1 MKLNESLLLML
12 MLMVGIAPGSA
23 LPQSVTAMVAGRVIG
38 LPSGN
43 VPSFEVVLVSN
54 GAPCAVLKAHVLADG
69 SFRFSSIRA
78 GNYFVAVEGLSDGYG
93 INTMTAGTVD
103 LLFDSMG
110 TVADA
115 PTPVLIEI
123 ARFEEIRRKPSVMH
137 VGDSLRSQCLIHQVK
152 PLYSSQAKAAH
163 VVGDV
168 IMSVGIDKNGYV
180 EDVMVVQGHPLL
192 IQSAINAVRQWRYI
206 PTVFLG
212 QQSRRKP
219 RLSYPSVP
227 SELLLINA
235 PL

>member
-103 LLFDSMG
+103 LLFDSMRI
-110 TVADA
+110 VADA

-163 VVGDV
+163 VVG
-168 IMSVGIDKNGYV
+168 VGLPGAV
-180 EDVMVVQGHPLL
+180 ESQTQRGVVDPVLL
-192 IQSAINAVRQWRYI
+192 GSFATQLSPQDIANLEAVL
-206 PTVFLG
+206 PSGT
-212 QQSRRKP
+212 KP
-219 RLSYPSVP
+219 W
-227 SELLLINA
+227 LLAGGNCLMC
-235 PL
+235 